1 MNSIDICILIL
12 FVVIVFEGYA
22 RGFIVSLLS
31 LIRIAVGIPLSFLVA
46 DRLSSTV
53 YTNYFSEDIHAD
65 VLKGMESSG
74 VDTYIQSFRD
84 TVSNFPDILKGSA
97 DLSFLDHAGAASAAN
112 GIMTNIVDPIAEM
125 ITKTALFLATLAVFF
140 IVTAIILYI
149 VKKLSNSS
157 RAPFRKTNK
166 FLGAVFGVLKALI
179 ILFAFARIG
188 AFITENV
195 NAGDNAFLQQL
206 ASSTLIELL
215 NKFNPILII

>member
-1 MNSIDICILIL
+1 MHQLC
-12 FVVIVFEGYA
+12 Y
-22 RGFIVSLLS
+22 
-31 LIRIAVGIPLSFLVA
+31 
-46 DRLSSTV
+46 
-53 YTNYFSEDIHAD
+53 
-65 VLKGMESSG
+65 
-74 VDTYIQSFRD
+74 
-84 TVSNFPDILKGSA
+84 
-97 DLSFLDHAGAASAAN
+97 
-112 GIMTNIVDPIAEM
+112 
-125 ITKTALFLATLAVFF
+125 TALFAALTAVCSQIAIPTPWQIPISLATLAVFF

-215 NKFNPILII
+215 NKFNPIMII